1 MPFDGI
7 RNSTLVRTFA
17 DVLDALPDLFRKEI
31 RLAQVEFTEKI
42 KDAVQAGAWM
52 LVAGFLGLMTVFIL
66 LQAAIFA
73 IASFGVALHWS
84 CLIVAGVLAGIAAAA
99 FFYGRS
105 TMPKTLVPTRSV
117 REITEDVRTVKEQML

>member
-1 MPFDGI
+1 MPFDAL
-7 RNSTLVRTFA
+7 RNSMLVRTFA

-42 KDAVQAGAWM
+42 KGAVQASAWM
-52 LVAGFLGLMTVFIL
+52 MVAGFLGLMTVFIL

-84 CLIVAGVLAGIAAAA
+84 CLIVTGFLGGSAAAA

-117 REITEDVRTVKEQML
+117 KP